1 MSAIW
6 TINMPEEKRIK
17 QIHFLILRSLSQEY
31 ETIKGNMKATK
42 IYVYTIE
49 KKSVLYPGH
58 QRYQKDIYEMTL

>member
-1 MSAIW
+1 
-6 TINMPEEKRIK
+6 MPEEKRIK

-49 KKSVLYPGH
+49 KKVSCTLGI
-58 QRYQKDIYEMTL
+58 KDT